1 MDLDTERK
9 LHRKWLAERV
19 PVIQA
24 EQHLGR
30 RQSRWVAQREWVE
43 LQRQLWRIERGL
55 KLDELR
61 CLMPEGTSRLLQNL
75 ARQNLDR
82 RPDE

>member
-24 EQHLGR
+24 EQHLSR
-30 RQSRWVAQREWVE
+30 RQSRWVAQRGWVE
-43 LQRQLWRIERGL
+43 LRRQLRRIERGL
-55 KLDELR
+55 EPDELR
-61 CLMPEGTSRLLQNL
+61 CLMPQGTSQLLQNL
-75 ARQNLDR
+75 ALDR